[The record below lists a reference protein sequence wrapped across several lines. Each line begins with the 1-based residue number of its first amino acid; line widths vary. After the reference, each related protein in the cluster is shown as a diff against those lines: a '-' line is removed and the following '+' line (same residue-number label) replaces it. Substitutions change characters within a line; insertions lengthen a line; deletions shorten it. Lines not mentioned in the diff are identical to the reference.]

1 MKWNTAKFHQLTPD
15 QLYDI
20 LKLRVDIFVVEQKCP
35 YPELDEKDRHV
46 ETRHMTAY
54 DDSGLIAYTRLL
66 PPGLSYP
73 DVSVGRFAV
82 KPSSRNQG
90 TGSLLMERTLEE
102 IDKIWPDK
110 VIRISAQAHLREF
123 YEKFGFKKVS
133 DSYLEDGIPHIEMLK
148 EQ

>member
-82 KPSSRNQG
+82 KPSARNQG

-110 VIRISAQAHLREF
+110 AIRISAQVHLREF

-133 DSYLEDGIPHIEMLK
+133 DSYLEDGIPHIEMLR